1 MRQSSLIA
9 TIAAFALA
17 GAAAVS
23 AAALMVGRI
32 ERTSQREIDTLFLE
46 GGLDWAS
53 VSVDGLQVMLSGTA
67 PDEATRF
74 QALSLAGNVVDAT
87 RVIDGMEVTSPE
99 PIRPP
104 EFSIEI
110 LRNDEG
116 VSLIGLVP
124 DGMDREAVSD
134 LLQEIAGRGEVTDLL
149 ESADYPVP
157 DGWGP
162 ALTYSLD
169 ALARLPRS
177 KISVSPG
184 SVEITAISDS
194 AEQKRA
200 LQDALNADLPA
211 GVTLA
216 LDISAP
222 RPVITPFTLRFLMDE
237 EGGRFDAC
245 SAHTEDGRARILA
258 AAAAAGLQGK
268 ATCTLGLGVPSPR
281 WPDAVTAGIDAV
293 ARLGG
298 GTLSFSDADVSLT
311 APVGTDQTTFDTVVG
326 ELEAALPEVFSLNA
340 VLPAPLQID
349 GAGADAGEL
358 APEFVATL
366 SPEGLLQLR
375 GRVNDARLREAVE
388 SFARARFSTA
398 EVRGTMRTAEDL
410 PVGWSGRVFSGL
422 EALSNLTNGALV
434 VQPENITIRGDTD
447 DPDARAEIARILGDQ
462 LGAAANITINV
473 TYHEVE
479 EPEVTLPTPEECV
492 DAINAILAARKITF
506 APGSAEIDS
515 SARVSVDRIAEVME
529 DCTAV
534 PMEIGGHTDS
544 QGREAMNLGLSQRRA
559 EAVLEA
565 LMARRVLTA
574 NLTARGY
581 GEEQPIADNDSEE
594 GREENRRIEFT
605 LRLREDEVAE
615 ATAEEDPEAEA
626 ADAETEETPD
636 AETAEAETPDEETP
650 ADEAAVDET
659 ETDEAVADDVEGDDA
674 ASDETASDA
683 DTTTEEPES
692 DVDAEATT
700 DEPATDEPAEE
711 AAAEET
717 DAEAD
722 AEAASDDAEIE
733 IVPSPVDP
741 DMPTT
746 PPVRRPEDIS
756 E

>member
-9 TIAAFALA
+9 TIAAFAI
-17 GAAAVS
+17 AATGAVS

-53 VSVDGLQVMLSGTA
+53 VSVDGLQVRLSGTA

-87 RVIDGMEVTSPE
+87 RVIDGMEVTSPD
-99 PIRPP
+99 PIQPP

-110 LRNDEG
+110 LRNADG

-124 DGMDREAVSD
+124 DAMDREAVSD
-134 LLQEIAGRGEVTDLL
+134 LLQEIAGRAQVTDLL

-157 DGWGP
+157 EGWGP
-162 ALTYSLD
+162 AMTYSLE

-194 AEQKRA
+194 ADQRRA
-200 LQDALNADLPA
+200 LQEALRAEVPDS
-211 GVTLA
+211 VTLT

-237 EGGRFDAC
+237 DGGRFDAC

-258 AAAAAGLQGK
+258 AAAAAGLQGT

-293 ARLGG
+293 ARLNG

-326 ELEAALPEVFSLNA
+326 ELEAALPEVFSLDA
-340 VLPAPLQID
+340 VLPTPPEND
-349 GAGADAGEL
+349 GAGNDAGDIR
-358 APEFVATL
+358 PEFVATL

-410 PVGWSGRVFSGL
+410 PMGWSGRVFSGL

-434 VQPENITIRGDTD
+434 VQPENITVRGDTD
-447 DPDARAEIARILGDQ
+447 NPDARAEIARILGDQ
-462 LGAAANITINV
+462 LGASANITINV

-479 EPEVTLPTPEECV
+479 EPEETLPTPEECV

-506 APGSAEIDS
+506 APGSADIDS
-515 SARVSVDRIAEVME
+515 AARVSIDRIAEVME

-581 GEEQPIADNDSEE
+581 GEEQPIADNGSEE

-605 LRLREDEVAE
+605 LRLREEDVAE
-615 ATAEEDPEAEA
+615 ATED
-626 ADAETEETPD
+626 D
-636 AETAEAETPDEETP
+636 ETAEAETD
-650 ADEAAVDET
+650 A
-659 ETDEAVADDVEGDDA
+659 TDESADDAA
-674 ASDETASDA
+674 ASDEA
-683 DTTTEEPES
+683 
-692 DVDAEATT
+692 
-700 DEPATDEPAEE
+700 
-711 AAAEET
+711 

-722 AEAASDDAEIE
+722 ADAAAPEEDTDAAADEADEEVSEDDAPDTETL
-733 IVPSPVDP
+733 PVDP

-746 PPVRRPEDIS
+746 PPVRRPEDIA